1 MRVELRRQQDGG
13 EKEDCEGR
21 GGRGAGLELL
31 RA

>member
-21 GGRGAGLELL
+21 GGRGQAWSS
-31 RA
+31 